1 MRKKGYDRSVYRAL
15 ALISQCG
22 INMIVPVVLCGAVG
36 VFLDRKLGTSW
47 WTVILF
53 FVGALAG
60 LTGIFRMIRRIYVDK
75 DGEADEGAQKQ
86 V

>member
-1 MRKKGYDRSVYRAL
+1 MRKKGYESSVYRAL
-15 ALISQCG
+15 ALVSQCG

-36 VFLDRKLGTSW
+36 VFLDRKLETSW

-60 LTGIFRMIRRIYVDK
+60 LTSIFRMIRHIYTSK
-75 DGEADEGAQKQ
+75 GGETDEGAHK
-86 V
+86 